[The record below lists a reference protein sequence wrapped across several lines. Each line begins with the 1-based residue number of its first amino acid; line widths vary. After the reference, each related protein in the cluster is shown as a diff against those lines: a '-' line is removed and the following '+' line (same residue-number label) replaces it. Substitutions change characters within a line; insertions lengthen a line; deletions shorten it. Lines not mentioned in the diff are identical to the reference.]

1 MNSPALAQIDAPIPG
16 RLAVVEQLF
25 RTNAFFVSRQDGTE
39 LPFKDCETFGVLCRR
54 SCMVGLMTGKNGGRY
69 VITESQHALAAPTH
83 PLRDGKIL
91 ATLSGRQLRANR
103 GISLNL
109 DWVEEIRVNTSA
121 VELRAQTLVT
131 RRTVKKE
138 WQAAWLLRAITCMD
152 LTTLSGDDT
161 DERVRRLCAKARRPI
176 QQELA
181 KQLGIDEL
189 DIKVAAVCVYH
200 AFVETALRALE
211 GSGIRVAAVST
222 GFPAGLSPIQERIGE
237 IRRSVEAGADEID
250 VVITRAHVLGGKWQ
264 ALYDEIATFKA
275 TRGQAHLK
283 VILGTGDLLTLRNV
297 ARASVV
303 AMMAGADFIK
313 TSTGK
318 ETVNATLPVGLVM
331 TRAIREY
338 AQETGMA
345 VGFKPAGGIRTAK
358 QSLEW
363 LALMK
368 EELGPSWLNAELFRF
383 GASGMLADIERQLEH
398 QATGRYSAEYRHPI
412 A

>member
-1 MNSPALAQIDAPIPG
+1 
-16 RLAVVEQLF
+16 
-25 RTNAFFVSRQDGTE
+25 
-39 LPFKDCETFGVLCRR
+39 
-54 SCMVGLMTGKNGGRY
+54 MT
-69 VITESQHALAAPTH
+69 
-83 PLRDGKIL
+83 LRDNPRIDGSSSLDRPVLRSAIL
-91 ATLSGRQLRANR
+91 PSDTAIANYAGRDLQTNR
-103 GISLNL
+103 GVPLNL
-109 DWVEEIRVNTSA
+109 DWVDAVRVNTSA
-121 VELRAQTLVT
+121 VEHRAQTIGT

-161 DERVRRLCAKARRPI
+161 DERVRRLCAKARQPI
-176 QQELA
+176 QHELVQ
-181 KQLGIDEL
+181 KLGVESIN
-189 DIKVAAVCVYH
+189 IKVAAVCVYH
-200 AFVETALRALE
+200 TFVETARRAIE
-211 GSGIRVAAVST
+211 GSGIHVAAVST
-222 GFPAGLSPIQERIGE
+222 GFPAGLSPFEERVAE

-250 VVITRAHVLGGKWQ
+250 VVITRAHVFGAKWQ
-264 ALYDEIATFKA
+264 ALYDEIAAFKNA
-275 TRGQAHLK
+275 CGPAHLK

-297 ARASVV
+297 ARASMV

-318 ETVNATLPVGLVM
+318 EATNATLPVSLVM
-331 TRAIREY
+331 ARAIREY

-358 QSLEW
+358 QSLDW

-368 EELGPSWLNAELFRF
+368 EELGDSWLKAELFRF

-398 QATGRYSAEYRHPI
+398 HATGRYSAEYRHPI

>member
-1 MNSPALAQIDAPIPG
+1 MAA
-16 RLAVVEQLF
+16 
-25 RTNAFFVSRQDGTE
+25 
-39 LPFKDCETFGVLCRR
+39 
-54 SCMVGLMTGKNGGRY
+54 KNGGRY
-69 VITESQHALAAPTH
+69 VVSEIQNGLIAPAH
-83 PLRDGKIL
+83 RSADDKIL
-91 ATLSGRQLRANR
+91 AALSGRDLQPNR
-103 GISLNL
+103 GIALNL
-109 DWVEEIRVNTSA
+109 DWVEEVRVNTSA
-121 VELRAQTLVT
+121 VERRAQTLVT

-161 DERVRRLCAKARRPI
+161 DERVRRLCAKARQPI
-176 QQELA
+176 QRELE
-181 KQLGIDEL
+181 KQLGVQQL
-189 DIKVAAVCVYH
+189 GIKVAAVCVYH

-222 GFPAGLSPIQERIGE
+222 GFPAGLSPLEERVGE
-237 IRRSVEAGADEID
+237 IRRSVEAGAHEID

-264 ALYDEIATFKA
+264 ALYDEVATFKIA
-275 TRGQAHLK
+275 CGPSHMK

-318 ETVNATLPVGLVM
+318 EAVNATLPVGLVM

-358 QSLEW
+358 QALEW
-363 LALMK
+363 LSLMK

-383 GASGMLADIERQLEH
+383 GVSGMLADIERQLEH
-398 QATGRYSAEYRHPI
+398 HATGRYSADFRHPL